1 MNQTSD
7 LSVAVQKRLDAG
19 QKIAAFWK
27 DFGGPISLI
36 GGGFF
41 GGFSQ
46 PDNDGTTFKERTTF
60 ILKKEPIF
68 NSKYQ
73 NYPFILL

>member
-7 LSVAVQKRLDAG
+7 LTVTVQKRLDAG

-36 GGGFF
+36 GGGFV
-41 GGFSQ
+41 GGFSGWIIGKVQ
-46 PDNDGTTFKERTTF
+46 RKG
-60 ILKKEPIF
+60 
-68 NSKYQ
+68 SK
-73 NYPFILL
+73 NK